1 MNEALCS
8 ILCGEN
14 EWCFH
19 TEGQSIKF
27 NQEGT
32 GELWCRCNFNYFIA
46 AELEWKSIDPPN
58 RSTQITRSTNS
69 LTHTKLPQL
78 LGQLTLEI
86 TLVKQIP
93 QHARAFL
100 SRSTI
105 LNELGLT
112 DAAFRPK
119 SYTIRIEKGNFVEP
133 CCIRGMSPSMP
144 RFALRLLFDTSPYP
158 PRVEWRAPEG
168 GPDSNCFWE
177 HREFVGRAAPDLRKS
192 GRAMNDFPSEGWN
205 SCVVS

>member
-14 EWCFH
+14 EWLVNQVQPGWYWRVMVPLQFQLFH
-19 TEGQSIKF
+19 RRRARME
-27 NQEGT
+27 EH
-32 GELWCRCNFNYFIA
+32 RA
-46 AELEWKSIDPPN
+46 PN
-58 RSTQITRSTNS
+58 RSTQITSPTSS
-69 LTHTKLPQL
+69 LTHTKPPQL

-100 SRSTI
+100 SQSTI

-144 RFALRLLFDTSPYP
+144 RFALLLLFDTSPYP

-177 HREFVGRAAPDLRKS
+177 HRKFVGRDAPELRKS
-192 GRAMNDFPSEGWN
+192 GRAMHDFLSEGWK